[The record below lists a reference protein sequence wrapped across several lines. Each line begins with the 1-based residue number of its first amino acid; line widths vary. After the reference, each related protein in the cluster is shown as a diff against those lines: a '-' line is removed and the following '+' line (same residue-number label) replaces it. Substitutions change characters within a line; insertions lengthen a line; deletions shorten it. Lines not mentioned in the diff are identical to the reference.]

1 MGFICDLHTATTLV
15 KADEQE
21 EITLTVEFNESL
33 LILCQLSSAWHLIN
47 LPLHDGNLSVP
58 PSL

>member
-1 MGFICDLHTATTLV
+1 MGFIYDLHTETTLV
-15 KADEQE
+15 KADEEE

-33 LILCQLSSAWHLIN
+33 LILCQLSSVWHLIN
-47 LPLHDGNLSVP
+47 LPLQDGNLSVP

>member
-1 MGFICDLHTATTLV
+1 MGFIYGLHTATALV
-15 KADEQE
+15 KADGEE

-33 LILCQLSSAWHLIN
+33 LILCELSSAWHLIN
-47 LPLHDGNLSVP
+47 LPLQDGNLSVP